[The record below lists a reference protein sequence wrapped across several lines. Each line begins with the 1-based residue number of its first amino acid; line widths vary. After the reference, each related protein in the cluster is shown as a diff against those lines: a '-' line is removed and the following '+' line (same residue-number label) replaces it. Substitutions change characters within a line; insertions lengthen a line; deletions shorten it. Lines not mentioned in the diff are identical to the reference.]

1 MKNDYLPPPHLIDN
15 VARVMSHQ
23 KSIVHISLRALPIT
37 TYDLPPPEYGFA
49 SQLYT
54 QIRRILRIAS
64 IIHYQ

>member
-1 MKNDYLPPPHLIDN
+1 MKNDYLPPPPPPRSIDN

-49 SQLYT
+49 S
-54 QIRRILRIAS
+54 
-64 IIHYQ
+64 